1 MTYRHKYPDSAI
13 ERVDW
18 KELEPEFIR
27 SWGYTDG
34 KFGAEHVS
42 IVGPT
47 GSGKSNF
54 QSYVLR
60 KRCELRGSNAIVIA
74 TKPADS
80 TLRKMHWP
88 IIRKY
93 PPEYG
98 KHERFIL
105 WPETSRDPVASLQNA
120 HFEIQKC
127 LTDIWHEN
135 SNTIVAFDEI
145 AFVEQEL
152 KLKTLI
158 NRYWREARSLG
169 ITVVATTQRPRNVT
183 RYMWSEPTWI
193 VAFGPDDE
201 DEARR
206 VAEIVGGRNQFTEAL
221 MSLKNYEFIIR
232 KRRSKE
238 AYISK

>member
-1 MTYRHKYPDSAI
+1 MPLEKVKWR
-13 ERVDW
+13 
-18 KELEPEFIR
+18 ELEPEFLN
-27 SWGYTDG
+27 SWGRPNG
-34 KFGAEHVS
+34 KPGVEHIS

-54 QSYVLR
+54 QTYVLR
-60 KRCELRGSNAIVIA
+60 KRCEMRGSYAMVIA

-88 IIRKY
+88 IVRRY

-105 WPETSRDPVASLQNA
+105 WPETSRNEFESKVLQHKTIRTA
-120 HFEIQKC
+120 
-127 LTDIWHEN
+127 LTDIWQPD

-145 AFVEQEL
+145 AYVEQEL

-158 NRYWREARSLG
+158 ERYWREGRSLG
-169 ITVVATTQRPRNVT
+169 ITVVATTQRPRNVS
-183 RYMWSEPTWI
+183 RYMWSEPTWL
-193 VAFGPDDE
+193 VAFRPDDE

-206 VAEIVGGRNQFTEAL
+206 VAEIIGGRRSFTDPL
-221 MSLKNYEFIIR
+221 LSLHEYEFIIT
-232 KRRSKE
+232 KRRSRT
-238 AYISK
+238 AYISKLPR

>member
-1 MTYRHKYPDSAI
+1 MEKVP
-13 ERVDW
+13 W
-18 KELEPEFIR
+18 PELEPEFFK
-27 SWGYTDG
+27 SWGRDG
-34 KFGAEHVS
+34 TKFRAEHVS

-54 QSYVLR
+54 QSYILQR
-60 KRCELRGSNAIVIA
+60 RCELRGSHAIVIA

-88 IIRKY
+88 IVRKY

-105 WPETSRDPVASLQNA
+105 WPESSKNVSQHKYNQARTIYD
-120 HFEIQKC
+120 C
-127 LTDIWHEN
+127 LTDIWQDG

-145 AFVEQEL
+145 AYVEQEL
-152 KLKTLI
+152 HLKQLI
-158 NRYWREARSLG
+158 ERYWREGRSLG
-169 ITVVATTQRPRNVT
+169 ITIIATTQRPRNVT

-193 VAFGPDDE
+193 VAFRPDDE
-201 DEARR
+201 DEAKR
-206 VAEIVGGRNQFTEAL
+206 VAEIIGGRRKFTEPL
-221 MSLKNYEFIIR
+221 LELDEYEFIVT

-238 AYISK
+238 SYISKLPK